1 MNAHPEL
8 GPDPETAFVFTGQGS
23 QQPRMTVGLYN
34 SSPVYRRYLEQ
45 ADAALR
51 PGLDRSVIDFVRNA
65 DPLINRTG
73 YAQPVLFAI
82 GYALGATLRDLGVLP
97 GLLLGHSIGELA
109 AAVLGGGLGLSD
121 AARLVTARAQ
131 GMELLPEGGGMLAV
145 KASEAE
151 VLELIAAHPLIGT
164 AAVNSRAE
172 VVLSG
177 DADQLMA
184 IREQLAGHGIS
195 ATRLRVSHAFHSP
208 LMAPMLADFGAV
220 ARTVD
225 HPRATTALVSTVLG
239 RLLSAD
245 ELSADYWVR
254 HISATVRFA
263 DGVDALMA
271 LGATR
276 IVEIG
281 PRPVLSR
288 LLEPLVQQHGIQVF
302 NACRG
307 PAGTADQLAALAAE
321 LTAGRPVA
329 VPA

>member
-1 MNAHPEL
+1 MPATPA
-8 GPDPETAFVFTGQGS
+8 TAFVFTGQGS

-34 SSPVYRRYLEQ
+34 SSPVYRRHLEQ

-51 PGLDRSVIDFVRNA
+51 PGLDRSVVDFVRAA

-82 GYALGATLRDLGVLP
+82 GYALGATLGELGVRP
-97 GLLLGHSIGELA
+97 DLLLGHSIGEFA
-109 AAVLGGGLGLSD
+109 AAVLSGALSLTD

-131 GMELLPEGGGMLAV
+131 GMELLPEGGAMLAV

-151 VLELIAAHPLIGT
+151 VLELIPAHPLVGT

-177 DADQLMA
+177 DGDQLDA
-184 IREQLAGHGIS
+184 IRERLAGHGIK

-208 LMAPMLADFGAV
+208 LMAPMLDDFGAV

-225 HPRATTALVSTVLG
+225 HRPAATALVSTVLVSTVLG
-239 RLLSAD
+239 RPLAAE

-263 DGVDALMA
+263 DGIEALLA

-276 IVEIG
+276 IVEVG

-288 LLEPLVQQHGIQVF
+288 LLEPLAEEHGFQVF

-307 PAGTADQLAALAAE
+307 PAGTGDQLAALAAE